1 MKKTFLNLCLIGNFL
16 NCLSTADIYASA
28 IDDSS
33 PHSITDSEL
42 EFLTSS
48 PSTSCSSSSLSPC
61 SSYISPRS
69 RSTTPSP
76 RSVSFADM
84 VDDLRPMLKAFEAY
98 LSGGEKVRS
107 RSFRHINDTYE
118 VNLAGDHLEVRG
130 PNARPFLEAYP
141 LAKRVSLAGVDQVP
155 LELLSPDLEEL
166 NLYGCDLVL
175 DNAFITQ
182 LGTHKSLNS
191 LVIVGKRYF
200 PLIVSDAY
208 KNNFSKCVD
217 YGHEPLRPTF
227 TTLAPL
233 SGLKALRLE
242 TMKFTHLPEDISCLS
257 HLETLKLRNN
267 YDLSE
272 LPTKMRALT
281 KLTTLDLT
289 DTHIHALP
297 EWITDMRSLS
307 ELYVGYI
314 DDVLAQI
321 PDESHTMGLVH
332 EATYRG
338 MPANLT
344 FDLPKGF
351 VKKMQ
356 GLIIHMNAH
365 AAMPYLESPL
375 SAGLVTIDEA
385 GIYQVP
391 LRKKHRTLSYIAKSI
406 RGK

>member
-1 MKKTFLNLCLIGNFL
+1 MGNFL
-16 NCLSTADIYASA
+16 NCLSITDIYASA

-33 PHSITDSEL
+33 PRSITDSEL
-42 EFLTSS
+42 ESLTNS
-48 PSTSCSSSSLSPC
+48 PSTSCSTSSSR
-61 SSYISPRS
+61 SSTPSLPERTVTFAENALDLDHMLLAFKTYLLRGEKS
-69 RSTTPSP
+69 RS
-76 RSVSFADM
+76 FA
-84 VDDLRPMLKAFEAY
+84 
-98 LSGGEKVRS
+98 
-107 RSFRHINDTYE
+107 FRHINNSYE

-130 PNARPFLEAYP
+130 AWALPFLDAYP
-141 LAKRVSLAGVDQVP
+141 HAKRVSLSGVRLVP
-155 LELLSPDLEEL
+155 VDALPKDLEEL
-166 NLYGCDLVL
+166 NLYGCDLTL
-175 DNAFITQ
+175 DNGFIAKLVEYQ
-182 LGTHKSLNS
+182 SLTS

-200 PLIVSDAY
+200 PQVIPDAY
-208 KNNFSKCVD
+208 KSNFTKCVD
-217 YGHEPLRPTF
+217 WGFEAMRPTF

-233 SGLKALRLE
+233 ANLRTLRLE

-257 HLETLKLRNN
+257 HLETLRLRNN

-272 LPTKMRALT
+272 LPTKMKSLS
-281 KLTTLDLT
+281 KLTTLDLM

-297 EWITDMRSLS
+297 EWITDMRGLS

-321 PDESHTMGLVH
+321 PYASRTMGLVH
-332 EATYRG
+332 EAAYRG

-351 VKKMQ
+351 IKKMQ